1 MWKTGESVEE
11 QIETGVIILVS
22 AVALVQVPLNTP
34 DHNEGMQ
41 GKVLVTVSNHCVLA
55 S

>member
-22 AVALVQVPLNTP
+22 AVALVQVPLIIMKELYFGWLMAIG
-34 DHNEGMQ
+34 H
-41 GKVLVTVSNHCVLA
+41 SNI
-55 S
+55 